1 MHSQDLILYTTD
13 DGQSHFV
20 LRELGGQV
28 WLTQM
33 ELAELYQT
41 SKQNIGKHIQAII
54 SEGELPEGAVVNQK
68 FITAADGGAGASAR

>member
-1 MHSQDLILYTTD
+1 MHSQDLILYATD
-13 DGQSHFV
+13 DGQSQLM

-41 SKQNIGKHIQAII
+41 SKQNIGFQQHING
-54 SEGELPEGAVVNQK
+54 EGET
-68 FITAADGGAGASAR
+68 FS